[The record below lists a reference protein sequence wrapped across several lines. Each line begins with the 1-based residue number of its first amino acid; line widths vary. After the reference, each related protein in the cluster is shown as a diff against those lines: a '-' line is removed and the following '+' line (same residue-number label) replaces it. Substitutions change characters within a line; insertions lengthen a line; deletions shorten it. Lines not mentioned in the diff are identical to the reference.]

1 MGEECLRKK
10 FKNHT
15 QTLHKHKRKCLS
27 FIFPPH
33 KLSRR
38 LKMQG
43 TSATGASQMLPLPTE
58 LSNTCNFFFLTS
70 AIISAEPFRASSC
83 ILKLSQGD
91 PCLVASRISLRVMA
105 LLWWQKDSLTASR
118 LTCSSCQCSRA
129 PPASKI
135 QGHPLKSEWV
145 WDRNSPK
152 MRQRSEGP
160 RGKGGMVQPST
171 HGFCGFVHL
180 TGHRSGCDEGT
191 YQLSEEAGRR
201 GNCSCVRKI
210 TFVWMIQSNSG
221 HVN

>member
-1 MGEECLRKK
+1 
-10 FKNHT
+10 
-15 QTLHKHKRKCLS
+15 
-27 FIFPPH
+27 
-33 KLSRR
+33 
-38 LKMQG
+38 MQFF
-43 TSATGASQMLPLPTE
+43 
-58 LSNTCNFFFLTS
+58 FFFLTS